1 MPKPNLISS
10 RQCHS
15 KWSIRQQRRRK
26 GAAPANGPCEVCF
39 CAVHAYSEK
48 LPVAGGA
55 RNGRCVL
62 AREMVVLDKAQRR
75 DAGVKLIALARQA
88 RDAVEALL
96 ADATAAVRTGV
107 TVDHQMLDAV
117 LDREQRATHG
127 LAWLATYVESVRQ
140 LAAYAERMH
149 AGGTLGEVEELLVR
163 LGIGEYLAQIQGGIP
178 MSQGEIVR
186 PLDLGLA
193 AEAVVARLA
202 GPLHAFAP
210 DHAQQRARLVELMR
224 KHHGVA
230 VGDCGLDET
239 LATMREEMRKFADSE
254 IAPQAQQWHRTNSY
268 IPLEVVAQMSELGVF
283 GLTIPPDYG
292 GLGLGKES
300 MCVVSEELSR
310 GYIGVG
316 SLGTRSEIAAELIIG
331 GGTEEQKNRWLP
343 KLASGEVLPTAVF
356 TEPNSGSDLA
366 SIKTRAVRQD
376 DVYKVY
382 GNKTWITHPVRAD
395 LMTLL
400 VRTNPSE
407 PGHRGLSMLLAE
419 KPRGTDDNPF
429 PAAGMSGTEIEVL
442 GYRGMKEYEIAFD
455 GFEVKAENLLG
466 GVEGLGFRQLM
477 QTFESARI
485 QTAARAIGVAQA
497 AMEQALAYA
506 QQRQQFGGPI
516 INFPRVA
523 DKIAMMAVEI
533 MIARQLTYFAARRKD
548 SGKRCDLEAGMAKLL
563 AARVAWANADN
574 AVQIHGGNGFALE
587 FPVSRILCDARI
599 LSIFEGA
606 AEIQA
611 QVIARRLLSAGN

>member
-1 MPKPNLISS
+1 MPVRGMRS
-10 RQCHS
+10 
-15 KWSIRQQRRRK
+15 
-26 GAAPANGPCEVCF
+26 
-39 CAVHAYSEK
+39 
-48 LPVAGGA
+48 
-55 RNGRCVL
+55 GRHRTEIAML
-62 AREMVVLDKAQRR
+62 EKAQRR
-75 DAGVKLIALARQA
+75 DGGVKLVALARQA
-88 RDAVEALL
+88 AQAAEALL
-96 ADATAAVRTGV
+96 GDATAAVRERV
-107 TVDHQMLDAV
+107 TVDHQVVDRM

-149 AGGTLGEVEELLVR
+149 ASGTLGEVEELLVHI
-163 LGIGEYLAQIQGGIP
+163 GIGEYLAQIQGGIP

-186 PLDLGLA
+186 PADLGLS
-193 AEAVVARLA
+193 AEAVAKRMASPVQT
-202 GPLHAFAP
+202 FA
-210 DHAQQRARLVELMR
+210 ASGNVECRARLVELMQA
-224 KHHGVA
+224 HHDA
-230 VGDCGLDET
+230 TVGDCGLDET
-239 LATMREEMRKFADSE
+239 LATIRDEMRKFADSE
-254 IAPQAQQWHRTNSY
+254 VAPQAQQWHRTNSY
-268 IPLEVVAQMSELGVF
+268 IPLDVLAQMSELGVF
-283 GLTIPPDYG
+283 GLTIPQDYG

-316 SLGTRSEIAAELIIG
+316 SLGTRSEIAAELILG
-331 GGTEEQKNRWLP
+331 GGTEEQKRRWLP
-343 KLASGEVLPTAVF
+343 KLAAGEVLPTAVF
-356 TEPNSGSDLA
+356 TEPNTGSDLA
-366 SIKTRAVRQD
+366 SLKTRAVRQG

-419 KPRGTDDNPF
+419 KPRGTDDHPF

-506 QQRQQFGGPI
+506 QQRQQFGEPI

-533 MIARQLTYFAARRKD
+533 MTARQLTYFAARQKD

-611 QVIARRLLSAGN
+611 QVIARRLLAASN

>member
-1 MPKPNLISS
+1 M
-10 RQCHS
+10 
-15 KWSIRQQRRRK
+15 
-26 GAAPANGPCEVCF
+26 
-39 CAVHAYSEK
+39 
-48 LPVAGGA
+48 
-55 RNGRCVL
+55 
-62 AREMVVLDKAQRR
+62 LDKAQRH
-75 DAGVKLIALARQA
+75 DAGVRLVALAREA
-88 RDAVEALL
+88 TRAVEALQ
-96 ADATAAVRTGV
+96 AEATAAVRQRVMVEGHL
-107 TVDHQMLDAV
+107 VDRLF
-117 LDREQRATHG
+117 DREQRATHG
-127 LAWLATYVESVRQ
+127 LAWFATYVESVRQ

-149 AGGTLGEVEELLVR
+149 ASGSLGELEELLIQI
-163 LGIGEYLAQIQGGIP
+163 GIGEYLAQIAGGIP

-186 PLDLGLA
+186 PADVGLA
-193 AEAVVARLA
+193 PEAVAQRMAGALQGLVASGNVER
-202 GPLHAFAP
+202 
-210 DHAQQRARLVELMR
+210 RARLVELICA
-224 KHHGVA
+224 HHDA
-230 VGDCGLDET
+230 TIGDCGLDET
-239 LATMREEMRKFADSE
+239 LATIRDEMRKFADSE
-254 IAPQAQQWHRTNSY
+254 VMPQAHAWHRSNSY
-268 IPLEVVAQMSELGVF
+268 IPLDVLTQMSELGVF
-283 GLTIPPDYG
+283 GLTISEEYG

-331 GGTEEQKNRWLP
+331 GGTEEQKRKWLP

-356 TEPNSGSDLA
+356 TEPNTGSDLA
-366 SIKTRAVRQD
+366 SLRTRAVREG

-400 VRTNPSE
+400 VRTNPNE

-419 KPRGTDDNPF
+419 KPRGTDENPF

-506 QQRQQFGGPI
+506 QQRQQFGEPI

-533 MIARQLTYFAARRKD
+533 MIARQLTYFAARQKD

-563 AARVAWANADN
+563 AARIAWANADN

-587 FPVSRILCDARI
+587 FPISRILCDARI

-611 QVIARRLLSAGN
+611 QVIARRLLSATN